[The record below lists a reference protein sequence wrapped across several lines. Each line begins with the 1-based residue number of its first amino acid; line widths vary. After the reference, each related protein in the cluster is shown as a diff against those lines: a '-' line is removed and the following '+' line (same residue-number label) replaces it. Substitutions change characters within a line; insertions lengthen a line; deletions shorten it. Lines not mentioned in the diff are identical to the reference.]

1 MNIAIL
7 QEHLKKFNLNSE
19 EAAVYINLLKLGEAS
34 VSDLATAAHLK
45 RPATYNYVDALI
57 KKGLVSWKEGSRGK
71 KVEAQDPIN
80 LSQYVDQVK
89 NSFYSLQSVYNEI
102 VPELK
107 SLQAKKDFSTQVKY
121 YEGVKGL
128 RQMVTNTLQ
137 AEEKIYG
144 YSYYRRNDVLGL
156 EFMKEFRE
164 KWVKAKLKDHV
175 IVNDSNINKKF
186 PKQVLVKEY
195 LKYHELR
202 MLPAE
207 TFYISSDIM
216 IYNNVY
222 AVANLDVNNPIGVE
236 IINEEI
242 TKTQLSIFNILWK
255 IAKPAEWQK

>member
-1 MNIAIL
+1 
-7 QEHLKKFNLNSE
+7 
-19 EAAVYINLLKLGEAS
+19 
-34 VSDLATAAHLK
+34 
-45 RPATYNYVDALI
+45 
-57 KKGLVSWKEGSRGK
+57 
-71 KVEAQDPIN
+71 
-80 LSQYVDQVK
+80 
-89 NSFYSLQSVYNEI
+89 
-102 VPELK
+102 
-107 SLQAKKDFSTQVKY
+107 
-121 YEGVKGL
+121 
-128 RQMVTNTLQ
+128 
-137 AEEKIYG
+137 
-144 YSYYRRNDVLGL
+144 
-156 EFMKEFRE
+156 MKEFRE